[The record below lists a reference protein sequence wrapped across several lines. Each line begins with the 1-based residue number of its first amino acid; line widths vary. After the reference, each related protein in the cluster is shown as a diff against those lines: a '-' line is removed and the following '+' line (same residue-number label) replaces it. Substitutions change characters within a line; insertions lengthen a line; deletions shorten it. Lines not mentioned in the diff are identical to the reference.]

1 MNRDGVFSTG
11 KLSISGEGCPVTL
24 VSPSAPTESASPIL
38 IELPPYRS
46 RGVVFSSVFYGS
58 TSVLLVCSTLDSIS
72 RSGFLRISLVGVVHI
87 LPALWVGLLGAVR
100 VARAY

>member
-1 MNRDGVFSTG
+1 VVETAGKRVRLRSPAVFTAVQGGGVFSTG

-46 RGVVFSSVFYGS
+46 RGVVFSSVPPS
-58 TSVLLVCSTLDSIS
+58 
-72 RSGFLRISLVGVVHI
+72 
-87 LPALWVGLLGAVR
+87 PP
-100 VARAY
+100 